1 MSLSPI
7 QSIAINIP
15 ELMLHLADY
24 LDPRDIVCCMA
35 TCKTLATHLEP
46 CLWQHVAIH
55 DVLPRQDSIL
65 RNRRFV
71 RSLAVYHVFGYL
83 GSFETLVEEHGFL
96 SGSTTSHVDLEEPI
110 TKLRSLALTS
120 FPKDEMLQYPIVR
133 SFIDLAQRNFHSL
146 RTLMLPA
153 AALTQESSLRGLMED
168 TLVNSLPNLTKLTI
182 CSNNCVPWSWKT
194 SSTHG
199 IRVPW
204 IDNLMMESESR
215 VLRSVVFPFLAG
227 CFRHPRL
234 TSLHCLFNCH
244 GGFALTQFLELV
256 QSLEEAM
263 KSKLASGAPRIKDLV
278 LPATDVGYGREGLGP
293 LLAAHSSS
301 LESMGLTTIRG
312 DYDDELEILI
322 EEHCSKLQ
330 RLSVMRDDFLPMKDS
345 SIIAVIRGCQ
355 NQGLKSFSIRG
366 LKLRDKDENQ
376 GKVIQTL
383 VDCHAETLEDVE
395 FVHGEIAS
403 EQQHL
408 ILERCTNLKRMWI
421 GPGPGQYPSQNTS
434 PMDLMVGTWRCL
446 GLREL
451 RLMYDHVDSTPPSS
465 TRDGASSQGLYR
477 QIGRLE
483 NLEFLTLGP
492 DSRGFPLRKDDMT
505 LHKGCLGELAGLG
518 KLRHVGMLTD
528 LWSEMGQDDVEFMER
543 HWPLLQSVSFDCEEP
558 EFSEIRDAP
567 HWRWLRETRPWLQ
580 LTRGKYPKAS
590 TA

>member
-1 MSLSPI
+1 
-7 QSIAINIP
+7 
-15 ELMLHLADY
+15 
-24 LDPRDIVCCMA
+24 
-35 TCKTLATHLEP
+35 
-46 CLWQHVAIH
+46 
-55 DVLPRQDSIL
+55 
-65 RNRRFV
+65 
-71 RSLAVYHVFGYL
+71 
-83 GSFETLVEEHGFL
+83 
-96 SGSTTSHVDLEEPI
+96 
-110 TKLRSLALTS
+110 
-120 FPKDEMLQYPIVR
+120 
-133 SFIDLAQRNFHSL
+133 
-146 RTLMLPA
+146 
-153 AALTQESSLRGLMED
+153 
-168 TLVNSLPNLTKLTI
+168 
-182 CSNNCVPWSWKT
+182 
-194 SSTHG
+194 
-199 IRVPW
+199 
-204 IDNLMMESESR
+204 
-215 VLRSVVFPFLAG
+215 
-227 CFRHPRL
+227 
-234 TSLHCLFNCH
+234 
-244 GGFALTQFLELV
+244 
-256 QSLEEAM
+256 M